1 MQKLAAV
8 FGGFGSKIKREQAE
22 VASLTAE
29 YQRLAEVKVA
39 ASSAYVE
46 TPLKGTNKDGEVA
59 EEVAQVST
67 SLPATGSK
75 TKVDKEIENEIATSG
90 AIETGVAKSSGL
102 ASSVVRLGSKLLGI
116 ASALWAT
123 WDAGKDIYAALKK
136 GSTSSW
142 IKAGTNTVGTLIGTD
157 IDLATGGPMG
167 SIIGSQLGEVVGSS
181 KTVQKIVESAGN
193 AIKKSNE
200 EMKKE
205 GYVVNANGA
214 MVVEKSSLAKAQKSI
229 VRDITKTMD
238 KADLSVLKMSVQTD
252 DASLSKARKNLEG
265 FYSSILKTAEKQ
277 SQKRADAEKSV
288 VDQMYKRHKISKKQ
302 YDEYI
307 KSIDESDKKRQ
318 SSQKKTYDSLI
329 KSTNKYNEELKR
341 VTSNGEGNLNR
352 VAYLYDKCKQTSK
365 FRRTRKDR
373 NEENY

>member
-136 GSTSSW
+136 GSTSAG
-142 IKAGTNTVGTLIGTD
+142 IKAGPTTVGTLIGTD

-167 SIIGSQLGEVVGSS
+167 AIIGSQLGEVVGSS

-214 MVVEKSSLAKAQKSI
+214 MVK
-229 VRDITKTMD
+229 
-238 KADLSVLKMSVQTD
+238 
-252 DASLSKARKNLEG
+252 
-265 FYSSILKTAEKQ
+265 
-277 SQKRADAEKSV
+277 
-288 VDQMYKRHKISKKQ
+288 VDGK
-302 YDEYI
+302 
-307 KSIDESDKKRQ
+307 
-318 SSQKKTYDSLI
+318 
-329 KSTNKYNEELKR
+329 
-341 VTSNGEGNLNR
+341 
-352 VAYLYDKCKQTSK
+352 
-365 FRRTRKDR
+365 
-373 NEENY
+373 

>member
-90 AIETGVAKSSGL
+90 AIETGVAKSPGL

-214 MVVEKSSLAKAQKSI
+214 MVK
-229 VRDITKTMD
+229 
-238 KADLSVLKMSVQTD
+238 
-252 DASLSKARKNLEG
+252 
-265 FYSSILKTAEKQ
+265 
-277 SQKRADAEKSV
+277 
-288 VDQMYKRHKISKKQ
+288 VDGK
-302 YDEYI
+302 
-307 KSIDESDKKRQ
+307 
-318 SSQKKTYDSLI
+318 
-329 KSTNKYNEELKR
+329 
-341 VTSNGEGNLNR
+341 
-352 VAYLYDKCKQTSK
+352 
-365 FRRTRKDR
+365 
-373 NEENY
+373 